1 MQTITALMVLA
12 TATQSISHER
22 DFRSR
27 EWTDLI
33 RGGLVP
39 YHQLTL
45 NDFRIAERGRG
56 DSEAFTVGFIR
67 YRFEPS
73 VTGTSKVT
81 ANVAKLRV
89 WSGLD
94 RNSTWRRPW
103 LDARHPFL
111 AHEQHHLDI
120 NELAAHR
127 FANIPASQLPT
138 GSGENR
144 DQALRDL
151 ANKIDQYFQT
161 VLREAQRQHD
171 LYDRET
177 RGGTDETAQRRWSNA
192 TTNALRAS
200 GIRPLWTPDR

>member
-1 MQTITALMVLA
+1 MQTFTALMVLV
-12 TATQSISHER
+12 TATQVVSHEKN
-22 DFRSR
+22 FRSR
-27 EWTDLI
+27 EWTDLM
-33 RGGLVP
+33 RGGFVP

-45 NDFRIAERGRG
+45 NDFRVAERVRG
-56 DSEAFTVGFIR
+56 DQEAFTLGFIR

-73 VTGTSKVT
+73 VSGTKTLT
-81 ANVAKLRV
+81 ASVAKLRV

-103 LDARHPFL
+103 LGVGHRFL

-127 FANIPASQLPT
+127 FASTPANQLPT
-138 GSGENR
+138 GTGENR

-151 ANKIDQYFQT
+151 ASKIDIYFQT
-161 VLREAQRQHD
+161 ILRESQRQHD

-177 RGGTDETAQRRWSNA
+177 RGGTDQVAQKRWSNA
-192 TTNALRAS
+192 TINALRAS
-200 GIRPLWTPDR
+200 GIRALWSPDR